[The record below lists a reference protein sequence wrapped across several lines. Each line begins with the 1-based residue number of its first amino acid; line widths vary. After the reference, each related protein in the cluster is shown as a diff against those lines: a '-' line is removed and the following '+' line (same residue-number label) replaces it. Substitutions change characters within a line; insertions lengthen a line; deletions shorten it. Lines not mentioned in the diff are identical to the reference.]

1 MDSFIEALL
10 SEKTDKIPD
19 EYTCDHSMKRLTFT
33 KQDDKLVGEVLSE
46 ENAYCAV

>member
-19 EYTCDHSMKRLTFT
+19 EYVCEIIGRKV
-33 KQDDKLVGEVLSE
+33 KL
-46 ENAYCAV
+46 